1 MIKNLEAEQSVL
13 GMMLLEGELIKDV
26 TLHAEHFAEKK
37 HELIF
42 KAMKN
47 IERADA
53 PINLVTVTT
62 ELEDKI
68 SFVGGV
74 SYLRDLAGSIPTTTT
89 LKHHQRL
96 IFDAY
101 RYRKTKEV
109 TDFFNDNPNG
119 QRFDVLDAHME
130 TFRGIGMPSEEAS
143 VYETLME
150 IARDMA
156 SPHENGITGYTTG
169 YQDLDGMTGGA
180 QRGDLIVL
188 AGRPSMGKTAFALN
202 LAANHCKQGGSV
214 QLFSLEMAIKPLLH
228 RFISCEGSINGQKW
242 RTMQFSNQDYDQ
254 AMEAIG
260 QIASWQMKIRETDRT
275 VSDIRANVR
284 KVVKADKNARHMIII
299 DYLQLMSSG
308 SRFERRD
315 LEIGAITRELKL
327 LARELNIPII
337 LLSQLS
343 RSVEQ
348 RKDKRPVMSDLRESG
363 NIEQDADVIGF
374 LHREDYYNWQKDEGE
389 MELLLSKQRNGPVG
403 DVKFQFKKEFGQFVD
418 RGVEGKVQEAE
429 FNFSETIA

>member
-1 MIKNLEAEQSVL
+1 MNYLK
-13 GMMLLEGELIKDV
+13 ELNTFHDQ
-26 TLHAEHFAEKK
+26 TDL
-37 HELIF
+37 
-42 KAMKN
+42 
-47 IERADA
+47 
-53 PINLVTVTT
+53 
-62 ELEDKI
+62 DKL
-68 SFVGGV
+68 S
-74 SYLRDLAGSIPTTTT
+74 SSA
-89 LKHHQRL
+89 
-96 IFDAY
+96 
-101 RYRKTKEV
+101 
-109 TDFFNDNPNG
+109 NG
-119 QRFDVLDAHME
+119 QRFDSLDEYRGA
-130 TFRGIGMPSEEAS
+130 FRGTGVPTEEPT
-143 VYETLME
+143 VYETLLE
-150 IARDMA
+150 IACDMV
-156 SPHENGITGYTTG
+156 SPNENGITGYTTG

-214 QLFSLEMAIKPLLH
+214 QLFSLEMDMKSLLH
-228 RFISCEGSINGQKW
+228 RFISSEGSINGHKW
-242 RTMQFSNQDYDQ
+242 RTKKFSSQDYLQ
-254 AMEAIG
+254 ALESIG
-260 QIASWQMKIRETDRT
+260 QIAEWQMNIHQTDWT
-275 VSDIRANVR
+275 ISDIRANVR
-284 KVVKADKNARHMIII
+284 KVVKADKDARHMIII

-315 LEIGAITRELKL
+315 LEIGSITRELKL

-403 DVKFQFKKEFGQFVD
+403 DVKFQFKKEFGQFLD
-418 RGVEGKVQEAE
+418 RGVKGKVQEAE